1 MSKININNSNLT
13 FGDNSPITTT
23 AHETDW
29 KRLQEDSLDL
39 LTKLSDLEIQQYKVK
54 GLVRCIYTKDKVG
67 IKEYLRKHS
76 GLLSSNVIVG
86 IITEY
91 LLNFLRSL

>member
-54 GLVRCIYTKDKVG
+54 GLVRCIYTK
-67 IKEYLRKHS
+67 EYLRKHS
-76 GLLSSNVIVG
+76 GLLSSNVIAG